1 MQLKIMKITKDS
13 TLENVLKIEGA
24 EEVLSKF
31 NFPCLTCPMAQ
42 MEMNTLKIGNI
53 CNMYGIDLEKVL
65 ESLNKL
71 K

>member
-1 MQLKIMKITKDS
+1 MKITKDS